1 MMDSELIH
9 SGLISYMD
17 ENYKTALDQFSK
29 ALEKN
34 SENSEALFYRGSSF
48 IEIGDYS
55 SGLKDLD
62 KADKLKQ
69 NDYEIIYKKS
79 LAYFMSMD
87 FKSGLKELDRL
98 KLMSENLDDEQKEK
112 LDSLS
117 RRFS

>member
-34 SENSEALFYRGSSF
+34 SENSEALLYRGSTF
-48 IEIGDYS
+48 IETGNYS
-55 SGLKDLD
+55 NALQDLD
-62 KADKLKQ
+62 KADKLKP
-69 NDYEIIYKKS
+69 NDYEIIYKKA

-87 FKSGLKELDRL
+87 FTSGNKELNRL
-98 KLMSENLDDEQKEK
+98 KSMSENFNEEQKEK
-112 LDSLS
+112 IDSLS